1 MNGELSGGTNGTLSG
16 GTIRAASAGTKPKTE
31 PMSFLTADVVLAF
44 SMLLVGFFYWNLINI
59 ESLGFG
65 VTLFTAI
72 LCTAVIA
79 YFSSAGLHQTKGS
92 LAFLGLLILSA
103 LNFVLYDGII
113 IKALNFLFLSGCFV
127 YWVCSFAGTR
137 LENKISIYFL
147 SDMLHQL
154 FVTPFCNFTGC
165 FAGVR
170 QIFVNNKKGKG
181 VLSGVIGVLFF
192 LPVLILV
199 VSLLI
204 NADAAFESLMDK
216 IQFTIT
222 ENMILLLR
230 DIILGLPVACYLYGL
245 VYGNRYRRNAG
256 NRTVESVDAVVG
268 TFRFVPDIAGYSA
281 LTALSLVYAI
291 FFLAQTAYLFSA
303 FQDSLPYSM
312 TYAEYAR
319 RGFFEL
325 CAVSGINLG
334 VIAAAHLIV
343 KRDKIKILK
352 AETAVLCIF
361 TIALIATAMS
371 KMAMYIDYY
380 GLTRLRVYTSWFMIL
395 LLVLFVII
403 LLRQFRSF
411 NGTRI
416 AAIGCICLF
425 MLLCYGNV
433 DGMIAKYNIDRYQAG
448 TLKDLDVKAFSE
460 LSDGAVPYLYDLY
473 SETTDP
479 GMKAK
484 LKEAIKRPLYS
495 AYDFNDSFRDF
506 NLQSYKAN
514 KLRQKI

>member
-1 MNGELSGGTNGTLSG
+1 MNGELSGG
-16 GTIRAASAGTKPKTE
+16 K
-31 PMSFLTADVVLAF
+31 SFSTADVVLAF
-44 SMLLVGFFYWNLINI
+44 SMLLIGFFYWNLINI

-72 LCTAVIA
+72 SCTAVIV
-79 YFSSAGLHQTKGS
+79 YFNAAGFHQTRGS
-92 LAFLGLLILSA
+92 LGFLGILVLSA
-103 LNFVLYDGII
+103 ANFVLFDGIL
-113 IKALNFLFLSGCFV
+113 IKALNFLFLSGWFV
-127 YWVCSFAGTR
+127 YWVCSFAGNR
-137 LENKISIYFL
+137 LENKLSIYML

-154 FVTPFCNFTGC
+154 FVTPFCNFTSC
-165 FAGVR
+165 FAGMR

-181 VLSGVIGVLFF
+181 VFSGVIGILFF

-199 VSLLI
+199 ISLLI
-204 NADAAFESLMDK
+204 NADAAFESLMGK
-216 IQFTIT
+216 IRFTVS
-222 ENMILLLR
+222 ENMILFLR

-245 VYGNRYRRNAG
+245 IYGNRYGRNAG
-256 NRTVESVDAVVG
+256 NRTVESVDHMAG
-268 TFRFVPDIAGYSA
+268 TFRIVPDVAGYSA
-281 LTALSLVYAI
+281 LTALSMVYVI

-303 FQDSLPYSM
+303 FQDSLPHSM

-334 VIAAAHLIV
+334 VIAAAHLFL

-352 AETAVLCIF
+352 VETAILCIF

-395 LLVLFVII
+395 LLFLFVII
-403 LLRQFRSF
+403 LFRQIRSF

-425 MLLCYGNV
+425 MLLCYGNA
-433 DGMIAKYNIDRYQAG
+433 DGMIAKYNIDRYQSG
-448 TLKDLDVKAFSE
+448 TLEELDVKAFSE

-479 GMKAK
+479 GMKAQ
-484 LKEAIKRPLYS
+484 LKEVIKRPLYS
-495 AYDFNDSFRDF
+495 ANTFNDGFRDF

-514 KLRQKI
+514 ELRRKI